1 MALGFLTPDARLRI
15 VGDLSLIVPGAKLH
29 TYVGGTPATPLA
41 TFSDQDLAIGHQN
54 ANPVVASAF
63 GLFGPIFLTPGL
75 SYKLVLT
82 DAADVV
88 IWTQD
93 QVAVPFALDGTSLL
107 APDGTVALQVDS
119 THFLDSATQPRAIV
133 TNVAQAIPT
142 GVFTALTFA
151 TEEANVAAV
160 HSTITNPSR
169 LTVPVGANGLYLVL
183 AYVDWASSAAGNG
196 RIARLMKNGVTEIV
210 RQSMGPT
217 TAFLPVNLLHALQQ
231 LVAGDYLTVEVF
243 QDSGGNLN
251 TVATNPSRFS
261 LVKLW

>member
-1 MALGFLTPDARLRI
+1 MSGLLTPDPRLREFS
-15 VGDLSLIVPGAKLH
+15 DLGVVLPGAKLY
-29 TYVGGTPATPLA
+29 TYVAGSPSTPLA
-41 TFSDQDLAIGHQN
+41 TYSDSALAVPN
-54 ANPVVASAF
+54 LNPVVASSG
-63 GLFGPIFLTPGL
+63 GLFGPIYLTPGVA
-75 SYKLVLT
+75 YKFLLT
-82 DAADVV
+82 DANGVTV
-88 IWTQD
+88 PGYPQD
-93 QVAVPFALDGTSLL
+93 NISVPLILDGTSLK

-160 HSTITNPSR
+160 HSTSVNPSR
-169 LTVPVGANGLYLVL
+169 LTVPASGDGVYLAL
-183 AYVDWASSAAGNG
+183 AYVDWASNAAGNG
-196 RIARLMKNGVTEIV
+196 RIARLMKNGATELM

-217 TAFLPVNLLHALQQ
+217 TAFLPINALQAMLQ

-243 QDSGGNLN
+243 QDTGGNLN
-251 TVATNPSRFS
+251 TAGTDPSRFS